1 MKFVLASNNEGK
13 LREMREL
20 LAELDI
26 EVISQREAGCTV
38 SAEETGESFEEN
50 AYLKAVMATSV
61 LGLPAIAD
69 DSGLCVDAL
78 DGAPGIYSARFG
90 APEIETDAE
99 RTEYLLKL
107 MQGKANRTARFVSCV
122 CCTFPNGDRLEARG
136 ECEGTLTESP
146 RGDGGFGY
154 DPIFLPDGE
163 SLTMAEMTE
172 ERKNTISHRAHA
184 LEDFRKGLVEYYAAD
199 K

>member
-13 LREMREL
+13 LRELREL
-20 LAELDI
+20 LSGLDI
-26 EVISQREAGCTV
+26 EIISQREAGCTV

-90 APEIETDAE
+90 APEIKTDAE
-99 RTEYLLKL
+99 RSEYLLKL
-107 MQGKANRTARFVSCV
+107 MRDKENRTARFVSCV
-122 CCTFPNGDRLEARG
+122 CCTFPNGDRIEARG

-154 DPIFLPDGE
+154 DPIFLPEGE
-163 SLTMAEMTE
+163 SLTMAEMSE

>member
-13 LREMREL
+13 LRELREL
-20 LAELDI
+20 LSGLDI
-26 EVISQREAGCTV
+26 EIISQREAGCAV
-38 SAEETGESFEEN
+38 SAEENGESFEEN

-90 APEIETDAE
+90 APEIKTDAE

-107 MQGKANRTARFVSCV
+107 MRDKENRTARFVSCV
-122 CCTFPNGDRLEARG
+122 CCTFPNGDRIDARG

-184 LEDFRKGLVEYYAAD
+184 LEDFRKGLVKYYAAD